1 MLGRSY
7 CCLNV
12 SAPIS
17 NTGEGEFRWN
27 ATTTLEFR
35 CAYPKL
41 ANSHFEKSRGHNLD
55 SRCGRRRVPL
65 PPISSRTSRWG
76 EGCPR
81 VQQRHTQLQP
91 GGSAS
96 VANQTS
102 FLFPGASLAPVAPER
117 PRGRRPFPPRRSSPP
132 PSLAQ
137 RPVLAASNPGHSR
150 PLNRSPWRS
159 SPSHEADPLY
169 FEMKAEDV
177 AREEGIAP
185 RQKKESEPV

>member
-96 VANQTS
+96 VTNQTS

-117 PRGRRPFPPRRSSPP
+117 PRGRRPFPPRRRSPP

-137 RPVLAASNPGHSR
+137 RPVLAAPTLDTLVRWTAALG
-150 PLNRSPWRS
+150 
-159 SPSHEADPLY
+159 DPRHLTKPTP
-169 FEMKAEDV
+169 FILRWKPKMLLE
-177 AREEGIAP
+177 R
-185 RQKKESEPV
+185 KE